1 MRRSR
6 ASEIAAGGRAELRA
20 RGHVL
25 QQLRADDRGRAV
37 LRVPAVPREAGC
49 GCRGG
54 GVLAVPGG
62 RQGVRPDL
70 QGRRVSSRPFPPAPS
85 TPYVHSPFFTVEA
98 RDPGDPA

>member
-1 MRRSR
+1 VRRSR

-20 RGHVL
+20 RDHVL

-54 GVLAVPGG
+54 GVLAAPGG

-70 QGRRVSSRPFPPAPS
+70 QGRRVSSRPFPPGPS
-85 TPYVHSPFFTVEA
+85 TPYVHLPFFTVEA